1 MFEHMM
7 KTDFIYCITC
17 EAQLGEVGMSI
28 GDRNGLHLML
38 RGREVDVDV
47 TVKVGLSAAEM

>member
-1 MFEHMM
+1 MLKDMM

-17 EAQLGEVGMSI
+17 EAQLGKVGMSI
-28 GDRNGLHLML
+28 GDRNRLNLMF